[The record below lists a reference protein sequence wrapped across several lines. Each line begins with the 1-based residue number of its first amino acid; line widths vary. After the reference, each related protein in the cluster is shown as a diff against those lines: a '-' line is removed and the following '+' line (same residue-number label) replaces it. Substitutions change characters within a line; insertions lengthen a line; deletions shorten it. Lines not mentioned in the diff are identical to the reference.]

1 MELEEQIKLTV
12 EGCGASLY
20 DITTA
25 RENNN
30 NIFRIFITTPDG
42 VNLDKCEEVSRMIA
56 PILDINE
63 PMNGKYFLEVS
74 SPGIERK
81 LKKFEHFQAS
91 VGELVKG
98 KEYSTEKFDGK
109 VISVD
114 EDKNIT
120 FEDAD
125 GDTFTINYDDIL
137 SASTYY
143 NF

>member
-1 MELEEQIKLTV
+1 MDLEEQIKLTV
-12 EGCGASLY
+12 EGCGVTLY
-20 DITTA
+20 DIATA

-30 NIFRIFITTPDG
+30 NIFRIFITSADG
-42 VNLDKCEEVSRMIA
+42 ISLDICEEVSRMIA

-109 VISVD
+109 VICVD
-114 EDKNIT
+114 DEKNIT
-120 FEDAD
+120 FEDSE
-125 GDTFTINYDDIL
+125 GDQFTINYDDIL
-137 SASTYY
+137 SASTYF